1 MVEELKAHYRRGGLG
16 DAMVKR
22 RLEDVLQ
29 TLLAPIR
36 ERRAALAR
44 DPGYALEVLR
54 AGTLAARDKTQDT
67 LDELRAGLGL
77 FAFGDN
83 REGIR
88 RSA

>member
-1 MVEELKAHYRRGGLG
+1 
-16 DAMVKR
+16 
-22 RLEDVLQ
+22 
-29 TLLAPIR
+29 
-36 ERRAALAR
+36 
-44 DPGYALEVLR
+44 
-54 AGTLAARDKTQDT
+54 LAARDKTQDT